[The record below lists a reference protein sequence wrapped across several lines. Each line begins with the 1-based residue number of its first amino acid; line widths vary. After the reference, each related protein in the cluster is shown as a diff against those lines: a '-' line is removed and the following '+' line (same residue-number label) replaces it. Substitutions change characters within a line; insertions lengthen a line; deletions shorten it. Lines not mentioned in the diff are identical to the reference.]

1 MTTIYHSDIIQGSP
15 EWHELRRG
23 IVTASTAGVLVTPT
37 GKIADND
44 SVRKLA
50 YQLAAERLTGR
61 AEKAFVSYEMERGN
75 TEEVFA
81 RELYGET
88 YAPVCEC
95 GFIESSRL
103 GFRVGYSP
111 DGLVG
116 PDGLLEIKSRQ
127 AKYQVQTICTQAVPG
142 EYMLQL
148 QFGLWVSKR
157 KWIDFVQYSNGMAMY
172 NHRITPDPAMIE
184 VIAKAVADFEARVIT
199 IMNDYTMKSKDLP
212 VAEYI
217 QYVDGSEIEVGN
229 D

>member
-1 MTTIYHSDIIQGSP
+1 MSTIYYNDIIQGAP

-23 IVTASTAGVLVTPT
+23 IVTASTAGVLITPT

-44 SVRKLA
+44 TVRKLA

-61 AEKAFVSYEMERGN
+61 VEKSFVSFEMERGH

-81 RELYGET
+81 RELYSKT
-88 YAPVCEC
+88 YTEVCEC
-95 GFIESSRL
+95 GFIESSDL

-116 PDGLLEIKSRQ
+116 ADGLIEIKSRH

-172 NHRITPDPAMIE
+172 NHRVYPDPKTLALINE
-184 VIAKAVADFEARVIT
+184 AVIAFEARVIA
-199 IMNDYTMKSKDLP
+199 IINDYTMKSKDLP

-217 QYVDGSEIEVGN
+217 QHADGSDIEVG
-229 D
+229 